1 MRLNSEKT
9 PAAGEKFGGSRY
21 GHAGVQVGSR
31 EGVIGP
37 CESREILLITQK
49 YTVETIGEQAPRLL
63 QPADSQTVRPMTI
76 GSAVGLVPL
85 NNKP

>member
-21 GHAGVQVGSR
+21 GHAGVQVGSS

-37 CESREILLITQK
+37 CRCPKRFFEDSLLH
-49 YTVETIGEQAPRLL
+49 
-63 QPADSQTVRPMTI
+63 
-76 GSAVGLVPL
+76 
-85 NNKP
+85 